1 MSLLNGVRPSIR
13 HAPPGRPNSEAERAI
28 EIAALAG
35 LELFDWQAEALRDAM
50 ASGVGGR
57 WAAREVGLVVGRQN
71 GKGSI
76 LEARQVWGLIA
87 GERLQVHSAHQ
98 FKTCYEHFRRVKD
111 LIEGCPLLA
120 DQVAIIRTAAGDQA
134 IEFRNGAR
142 LRFVARKGGSGR
154 GFTASTVYLDEAFEL
169 DDETVGALMPTMM
182 AMPTA
187 QVWYVSSAPHATSEA
202 LHRVRE
208 RGARGDDPRLLYLEW
223 GNDADADPI
232 DRMAWERA
240 NPSIGVLIDPDEIAA
255 AQRGMSPAMFA
266 REHLGIPEMPDMGH
280 VAPIPLERW
289 GQLIDGDSLPTDDT
303 LRLALDVPPDR
314 TSASFAIAGKRA
326 DNIYH
331 VSVRHTVPPHE
342 MGRLVEIAKQLTE
355 GHNVSLIIAPNSPAL
370 AWSSEMIAAGVPL
383 DPLTPA
389 EYAQACGLMM
399 SKVAEGSI
407 RHRGIPEMINAVG
420 GLAVRKSGDVETW
433 SRRSSTAN
441 ISPFVAATSALVR
454 VAATSGEAY
463 AGSFSSLDDYLEEA

>member
-13 HAPPGRPNSEAERAI
+13 HAPPGRPNPEAERAI
-28 EIAALAG
+28 AIAELAG

-76 LEARQVWGLIA
+76 LEARQVWGLLA

-111 LIEGCPLLA
+111 LIEGCDLLA

-169 DDETVGALMPTMM
+169 DDETVGALLPTLM
-182 AMPTA
+182 AVPTA

-202 LHRVRE
+202 LHRVRD
-208 RGARGDDPRLLYLEW
+208 RGVKGDDPRLLYLEW
-223 GNDADADPI
+223 GNDADADPL

-255 AQRGMSPAMFA
+255 AQRGMSAAMFA
-266 REHLGIPEMPDMGH
+266 REHLGVPEMPDAGF
-280 VAPIPLERW
+280 VSPIPFARW
-289 GQLIDGDSLPTDDT
+289 VELIDGDSLPSDKSV
-303 LRLALDVPPDR
+303 RLALDVPPER
-314 TSASFAIAGKRA
+314 SSASFAIAGKRD
-326 DNIYH
+326 DNLLH
-331 VSVRHTVPPHE
+331 VSVRYTVPPDK
-342 MGRLVEIAKQLTE
+342 MGGLVEIAKQLTE
-355 GHNVSLIIAPNSPAL
+355 GHNTPLILSPSSPAK
-370 AWSSEMIAAGVPL
+370 AWLTEFRAAGVPV
-383 DPLTPA
+383 DELTHA
-389 EYAQACGLMM
+389 EYAEACGLMM
-399 SKVAEGSI
+399 SKVSEGSV
-407 RHRGIPEMINAVG
+407 RHRGVPEMMSAVA
-420 GLAVRKSGDVETW
+420 GLGVRKSGDVETW
-433 SRRSSTAN
+433 SRRSSSAN
-441 ISPFVAATSALVR
+441 IAPFVAATCALVR
-454 VAATSGEAY
+454 VAAGAGE
-463 AGSFSSLDDYLEEA
+463 SWLFE